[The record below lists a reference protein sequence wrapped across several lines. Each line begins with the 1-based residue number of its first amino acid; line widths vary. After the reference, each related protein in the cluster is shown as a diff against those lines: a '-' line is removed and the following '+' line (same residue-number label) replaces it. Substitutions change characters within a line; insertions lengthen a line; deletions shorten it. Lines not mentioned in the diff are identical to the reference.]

1 MNKRRASLDPENVEL
16 LFFLRCNWT
25 DADEWHAIGR
35 TARLDAWPFLLLCV
49 GVSLELARCCLANN
63 ALNGSLFSPSEST
76 LCCSR
81 GYIEKLPRLR
91 LYASV
96 FCENA
101 LSFV

>member
-81 GYIEKLPRLR
+81 GYIE
-91 LYASV
+91 
-96 FCENA
+96 
-101 LSFV
+101 LSLIHI